1 MPRDFTEFESAIT
14 FSCVIQPL
22 EPRLLLA
29 TNAYLEQDLVS
40 DGSVAANHVD
50 SHLVN
55 PWGLAVHGHGIQ
67 VADAD
72 ASFSTSYDASGNSTG
87 PAVRIPGPNS
97 SDGSPTGVVANSDTA
112 HFLVDTSSGPSAAQ
126 FIYATEEG
134 TIDAWATANKN
145 RHPVVVADRS
155 SVGSSYKGLA
165 LASVGNN
172 PFLYAANFSR
182 GRIDVFDST
191 FKVVRLSGGFVDPK
205 LPKNYSP
212 FNIQKIGSQLF
223 VAYAKHNTG
232 DSEEIKGASTGVID
246 IFKTDGTFVKRF
258 AAGKTL
264 NAPWGMAQAPSSFAA
279 FSNDIL
285 IGNFGDG
292 RISAFDPV
300 TGAFQGQLDDSSGD
314 PIEIDGL
321 WGLAFGNGKAGTL
334 KNGLYF
340 TAGIDD
346 EAHGLYGRLIID
358 TTYVFPQSVPMSTN
372 TNSPTNVRLPHRTTR
387 LVDVMLP

>member
-1 MPRDFTEFESAIT
+1 
-14 FSCVIQPL
+14 
-22 EPRLLLA
+22 
-29 TNAYLEQDLVS
+29 
-40 DGSVAANHVD
+40 
-50 SHLVN
+50 
-55 PWGLAVHGHGIQ
+55 
-67 VADAD
+67 
-72 ASFSTSYDASGNSTG
+72 
-87 PAVRIPGPNS
+87 
-97 SDGSPTGVVANSDTA
+97 VVANSDTA
-112 HFLVDTSSGPSAAQ
+112 HFLVDTSSGPSSAQ

-155 SVGSSYKGLA
+155 SLGSSYKGLA
-165 LASVGNN
+165 LAKVGNT

-205 LPKNYSP
+205 LPRNYSP

-232 DSEEIKGASTGVID
+232 DSEEIAGASTGVID
-246 IFKTDGTFVKRF
+246 IFNTDGTFVKRF

-264 NAPWGMAQAPSSFAA
+264 NAPWGMAQAPSNFAD

-292 RISAFDPV
+292 RISAFDRV
-300 TGAFQGQLDDSSGD
+300 TGAFQGQLQDSGGD
-314 PIEIDGL
+314 AIEIDGL

-358 TTYVFPQSVPMSTN
+358 TSYVYPQSLPMSVN
-372 TNSPTNVRLPHRTTR
+372 ASSGVRLPQRTTR
-387 LVDVMLP
+387 LVDVFLP